1 MMTFALNYD
10 KPISIRYPRGEAYD
24 GLKDYRSPIEYGKSE
39 VICNEG
45 GVALFAL
52 GSMVKTAEAVRDI
65 LKLHSRT
72 CSIINARFAKP
83 LDEELLRK
91 LARDHSLIVTM
102 EENVYIGGMGEQVRE
117 FVDSQELGARVL
129 SIALPDDY
137 VEHGNV
143 ELLKKETG
151 IDADSAAEKIM
162 EYLGVNNEKQA

>member
-1 MMTFALNYD
+1 
-10 KPISIRYPRGEAYD
+10 
-24 GLKDYRSPIEYGKSE
+24 
-39 VICNEG
+39 
-45 GVALFAL
+45 
-52 GSMVKTAEAVRDI
+52 
-65 LKLHSRT
+65 
-72 CSIINARFAKP
+72 
-83 LDEELLRK
+83 
-91 LARDHSLIVTM
+91 
-102 EENVYIGGMGEQVRE
+102 MGEQVRE